1 MKVSDFKFHLID
13 DLNLDSVSKED
24 IAKRKLLYGEVLFKV
39 SDVVCN
45 YVELISGKYHIV
57 VPAFYSMVSDDEC
70 VRYDLD
76 RVLNSSLSFLHGFL
90 YQVDGVAGLFCI
102 IKDGCIVCM
111 FSSSTMFGDLICS
124 ETQNYYKIMLKK
136 FYLAISKKDLSYTTS
151 YITI

>member
-1 MKVSDFKFHLID
+1 MKVSNFKFPLID
-13 DLNLDSVSKED
+13 DLNLDNVSKED

-45 YVELISGKYHIV
+45 SVELISDKYYIV

-76 RVLNSSLSFLHGFL
+76 RVLDSSLSFLHGFL
-90 YQVDGVAGLFCI
+90 YQVDGVASLFCI

-136 FYLAISKKDLSYTTS
+136 FYLAISKKDLSYNRG
-151 YITI
+151 YFN

>member
-1 MKVSDFKFHLID
+1 MKVSNFKFPLID
-13 DLNLDSVSKED
+13 DLNLDNVSKED
-24 IAKRKLLYGEVLFKV
+24 IAKRKLLYGEVLLKV

-45 YVELISGKYHIV
+45 YVELISGKYRIV

-90 YQVDGVAGLFCI
+90 YQIDGVAGLFCI

-136 FYLAISKKDLSYTTS
+136 FYLAMCIHDTQ
-151 YITI
+151 

>member
-1 MKVSDFKFHLID
+1 MKVSNFKFPLID
-13 DLNLDSVSKED
+13 DSNLDNVSKED

-45 YVELISGKYHIV
+45 SVELISDRYYIV
-57 VPAFYSMVSDDEC
+57 VPTFYSMVSDDEC

-76 RVLNSSLSFLHGFL
+76 SVLDSSLSFLHGFL
-90 YQVDGVAGLFCI
+90 YQIDGVAGLFCI

-136 FYLAISKKDLSYTTS
+136 FYLAISKKDLSYEVRWC
-151 YITI
+151 